1 MHLRSII
8 LAVLL
13 SPLLTN
19 TALATNSTVHAR
31 QFVELLRYHEQFQAN
46 QTQCLANAK
55 TIPPESLL
63 ADDPDKFFGIR
74 PNTPRWEKVVEAYTD
89 YWKTLC
95 SRPTK
100 EEFLDS
106 LAKAYAAK
114 MTGPQLQ
121 AAIKFYSSEVGTKL
135 ISAHKSAAFEVTK
148 IFSESYANR
157 VPQAVAELN
166 QRVKNIAESSVEECA
181 K

>member
-1 MHLRSII
+1 MRICSII
-8 LAVLL
+8 LAFLL
-13 SPLLTN
+13 SPLWSE
-19 TALATNSTVHAR
+19 TALAADSVVHAR
-31 QFVELLRYHEQFQAN
+31 QFVELLRYHEQFQVN

-74 PNTPRWEKVVEAYTD
+74 PNTPRWKKVVEAYSD

-100 EEFLDS
+100 DEFLDS
-106 LAKAYAAK
+106 LAKTYAAK

-135 ISAHKSAAFEVTK
+135 ISAHKSAASEVTQ

-157 VPQAVAELN
+157 VPLAVTELN
-166 QRVKNIAESSVEECA
+166 QRLKSIAESNDEEC
-181 K
+181 KK